1 MTRHTRH
8 ITTALLALC
17 LLLTACGG
25 KQTGGSPGRLSGTA
39 AYTSDIAP
47 LDLPLTE
54 LTASAAGS
62 GDLYLAG
69 LEEAAP
75 DEAEDGDGEITSS
88 GSFSFSSTAT
98 DDGGFTFSTG
108 MGTAALYR
116 LDADTGELMKLSGYA
131 PEEGVSVA
139 AIVPCEDGSD
149 RKSVV

>member
-1 MTRHTRH
+1 MTASGPFVRIRKKFPPCNVRFTCYPPCHTQPAEAGGKEDTFMTRHTRH

-62 GDLYLAG
+62 GDL
-69 LEEAAP
+69 
-75 DEAEDGDGEITSS
+75 
-88 GSFSFSSTAT
+88 
-98 DDGGFTFSTG
+98 
-108 MGTAALYR
+108 
-116 LDADTGELMKLSGYA
+116 
-131 PEEGVSVA
+131 
-139 AIVPCEDGSD
+139 
-149 RKSVV
+149 